1 MSSAVISRPGASALS
16 LGMPFPGLRPY
27 TEPDAAWFFGR
38 GRETNELLRRLR
50 RARFLA
56 VVGPSGCGKSSVVQA
71 GMLPAVRDGY
81 LDAAWEIATFR
92 PGDQP
97 LANLCAAVSA
107 CGSGGAGGVRDLL
120 ESGPMGLVSAI
131 QSRNLPPETHF
142 LILVDQFE
150 ELFQFVRRKGNP
162 AQDETKA
169 FLKLLLSATASDLLP
184 IYVVMTMRLE
194 WLNEAA
200 SYVGLAEAIN
210 EGIYLIPQ
218 MSRRQFQQA
227 ILGPIEAADGSV
239 TSVLLDRMLNDLE
252 GRTDQLPILQ
262 HALMRMWQRRK
273 MGEPLD
279 IPVYTDVGGFAKCLE
294 LHADE
299 IFRKEFDDIQK
310 RAVEALFRSITQ
322 VFKGRKIRRPRPL
335 GDISDCTGF
344 SPDVLVPIVE
354 ALRKPG
360 RSFLVTTPG
369 ALTRESIIDIS
380 HEALMRQWT
389 RLRGWVET
397 EADLEGKIERL
408 QGVAAEWDAGRRENK
423 LLLYRGSVLAAAESW
438 KPRLEKDG
446 VAVAFLQASRNAEIW
461 RTLLWKGSAGLA
473 ILAVVIGLALW
484 GAHRVNVA
492 QQGRTDEEQRAA
504 QLEREVQLQ
513 TWKVQYIDR
522 QLKAVA
528 PDAAEKVQV
537 ALTKVGS
544 KRVYIE
550 YATDA
555 QKEMANVARAALV
568 KQNFAAPGTE
578 NVGSKAPSRSEVR
591 YWHAD
596 DLDEAKR
603 IVLIVAPIIGPA
615 IPKLIPDN
623 PKNLVP
629 VGQLELWIAANAAPP
644 PQAP

>member
-1 MSSAVISRPGASALS
+1 VITRQGATALS
-16 LGMPFPGLRPY
+16 AGMPFPGLRPY
-27 TEPDAAWFFGR
+27 EERDAAWFFGR

-50 RARFLA
+50 RVRFLA

-81 LDAAWEIATFR
+81 LDAHWEIATFR

-97 LANLCAAVSA
+97 MANLNAAVSA
-107 CGSGGAGGVRDLL
+107 FGASPSDDVRAAL

-131 QSRNLPPETHF
+131 QSRKLAPDTHV

-150 ELFQFVRRKGNP
+150 ELFQFVQRKGDP

-169 FLKLLLSATASDLLP
+169 FLKLLLSAAASDIVP
-184 IYVVMTMRLE
+184 VYVIMTMRLE

-227 ILGPIEAADGSV
+227 ILGPIEAADGTV
-239 TSVLLDRMLNDLE
+239 TSALLDRMLNDLE

-262 HALMRMWQRRK
+262 HALMRMWERRTK
-273 MGEPLD
+273 DEPLD
-279 IPVYTDVGGFAKCLE
+279 MPVYTDVGGFAKCLE
-294 LHADE
+294 LHAEE
-299 IFRKEFDDIQK
+299 IFEKEFDDTQK
-310 RAVEALFRSITQ
+310 GAVEALFKSITQ

-335 GDISDCTGF
+335 HDMAACTGF
-344 SPDVLVPIVE
+344 SMEALVPILE
-354 ALRKPG
+354 SLRKPG

-369 ALTRESIIDIS
+369 ALTRDSIIDIS

-389 RLRGWVET
+389 RLGEWVESD
-397 EADLEGKIERL
+397 ADLAAKIERL
-408 QGVAAEWDAGRRENK
+408 EGVAAEWNQGKRENT
-423 LLLYRGSVLAAAESW
+423 LLLYRGSVLATAETW

-446 VAVAFLQASRNAEIW
+446 VAMAFLQTSRKAEFW
-461 RTLLWKGSAGLA
+461 RTLLLKGSAGLA
-473 ILAVVIGLALW
+473 VVAVVLGLALW
-484 GAHRVNVA
+484 GAHRVQVA
-492 QQGRTDEEQRAA
+492 QQARVEEEHRAA

-522 QLKAVA
+522 QLKTVS
-528 PDAAEKVQV
+528 PDAAEKVHA
-537 ALTKVGS
+537 ALTRVGTT
-544 KRVYIE
+544 RIYIE

-555 QKEMANVARAALV
+555 QKEIAEAARAALG
-568 KQNFAAPGTE
+568 KQNFAAPATE
-578 NVGSKAPSRSEVR
+578 NVGPKAPSQSEVR
-591 YWHAD
+591 YWHAED
-596 DLDEAKR
+596 ADEAKW
-603 IVLIVAPIIGPA
+603 IASLVTPIIGQVV
-615 IPKLIPDN
+615 PKLVPDN

-629 VGQLELWIAANAAPP
+629 VGQLELWIAASANP
-644 PQAP
+644 PQAPASKAP